1 MAKGTPLTS
10 IRLDPT
16 IRKELEQICE
26 INGISLSDAIR
37 LAILDFI
44 DKANKPEE

>member
-1 MAKGTPLTS
+1 MARGTPLTAL
-10 IRLDPT
+10 RLDPEL
-16 IRKELEQICE
+16 RKELEQICE
-26 INGISLSDAIR
+26 INGITISDAIR